1 MKTKNEKRKMKNEK
15 TKTVSE
21 KKKKGY
27 NGKKCNLPSKKYPV
41 LKKTT
46 ASRNLNMSESVC
58 ERLSEYKSE

>member
-1 MKTKNEKRKMKNEK
+1 MKTKNEKWKTK

-46 ASRNLNMSESVC
+46 ASRNLNMSESVY
-58 ERLSEYKSE
+58 ERLSECKSE